1 MKRTHKVMA
10 ICFVFSLIFSLTITQ
25 TVLSETDFPTK
36 PISLF
41 VGFPAGGST
50 DTVARAISAESKSIA
65 GQKMMVVN
73 KVGAGGAVAMALLK
87 NMKPDGYNL
96 MINTDTPVTR
106 VPHLRKLA
114 FEPMEDF
121 TYITRIGIYKT
132 GFVVPVDSPFKSWA
146 DVVKWAKA
154 HPNELKYG
162 SPPRGTT
169 PDIAMAVMA
178 KRHGFTYN
186 FVPYTGDAKLMA
198 SLLGGHITI
207 AGSALGA
214 FRKYVEAGKMRVLF
228 FFEKVDAF
236 PDVPIAEDLGI
247 DVQTPTATLVFG
259 PKGIPEDVQK
269 KLGEI
274 FAKSAMSKTFRDVAA
289 STELQLID
297 QQITGEALDKYI
309 RGSYA
314 LYKGYVEEVGLAKK

>member
-25 TVLSETDFPTK
+25 TVLSETNFPKK
-36 PISLF
+36 PITLF

-50 DTVARAISAESKSIA
+50 DTIARAISAESKSIA

-114 FEPMEDF
+114 FDPLKDF

-132 GFVVPVDSPFKSWA
+132 GFVVPADSPFKSWA

-162 SPPRGTT
+162 APPRGTT

-178 KRHGFTYN
+178 KRAGFTYN
-186 FVPYTGDAKLMA
+186 FVPYMGDAKLMA
-198 SLLGGHITI
+198 SLLGGHIQI

-214 FRKYVEAGKMRVLF
+214 YRKYVEAGKVRVLF

-236 PDVPIAEDLGI
+236 PDVPIAEDIGVT
-247 DVQTPTATLVFG
+247 VQTPTTTLVFG
-259 PKGIPEDVQK
+259 PKGIPADVQK
-269 KLGEI
+269 RLGEI
-274 FAKSAMSKTFRDVAA
+274 FTECAKSKTFKGVAA
-289 STELQLID
+289 STELQLTD

-309 RGSYA
+309 RKNYA

>member
-1 MKRTHKVMA
+1 MKRMHKVMA
-10 ICFVFSLIFSLTITQ
+10 VCFVVSLIFSLTMTQ
-25 TVLSETDFPTK
+25 TVISETNFPKK
-36 PISLF
+36 PINLY

-50 DTVARAISAESKSIA
+50 DTIARAISAEAKSIC

-73 KVGAGGAVAMALLK
+73 KVGAGGAVAMSLLK
-87 NMKPDGYNL
+87 SMKPDGYNL

-114 FEPMEDF
+114 FEPLKDF

-132 GFVVPVDSPFKSWA
+132 GIVVPADSPFKSWA

-178 KRHGFTYN
+178 KRAGFTYN
-186 FVPYTGDAKLMA
+186 FVPFRGDAKMMA
-198 SLLGGHITI
+198 ALLGGHVSIT
-207 AGSALGA
+207 GSALGS
-214 FRKYVEAGKMRVLF
+214 FRKYVEAGKVRVLF

-236 PDVPIAEDLGI
+236 PDVPMAEEVGV
-247 DVQTPTATLVFG
+247 DVQTPTTTLVFG
-259 PKGIPEDVQK
+259 PKGIPTDVQK
-269 KLGEI
+269 RLGDI
-274 FAKSAMSKTFRDVAA
+274 FAECAKSETFKSVAA
-289 STELQLID
+289 STELQMTD

-309 RGSYA
+309 RKNYA

>member
-1 MKRTHKVMA
+1 MKRTNAVMA
-10 ICFVFSLIFSLTITQ
+10 LSFVFTLIFSLTSVQ
-25 TVLSETDFPTK
+25 TVLSETSFPTK
-36 PISLF
+36 PITLF

-50 DTVARAISAESKSIA
+50 DTIARAVSAESKRIC
-65 GQKMMVVN
+65 GQKMLVVN
-73 KVGAGGAVAMALLK
+73 KVGAGGAVAMTQLK
-87 NMKPDGYNL
+87 GMKPDGYNL

-114 FEPMEDF
+114 FDPLKDF

-132 GFVVPVDSPFKSWA
+132 GFVVPADSPFKTWA

-162 SPPRGTT
+162 APPRGTT

-186 FVPYTGDAKLMA
+186 FVPFTGDAKMMA
-198 SLLGGHITI
+198 GLLGGHISI

-214 FRKYVEAGKMRVLF
+214 FRKYVEAGKVRVLF
-228 FFEKVDAF
+228 FYEKVDAF
-236 PDVPIAEDLGI
+236 PDVPTAEELGI

-259 PKGIPEDVQK
+259 PTGIPADVRK

-274 FAKSAMSKTFRDVAA
+274 FAECTKSKTFRDVAA
-289 STELQLID
+289 LTELQLID
-297 QQITGEALDKYI
+297 QPIMGEALDKYI
-309 RGSYA
+309 LKNYN
-314 LYKGYVEEVGLAKK
+314 LYKGYIEEVGLAKK

>member
-10 ICFVFSLIFSLTITQ
+10 VCFVFSLIFSLTITQ
-25 TVLSETDFPTK
+25 TVLSETKFPEK
-36 PISLF
+36 PINLY

-169 PDIAMAVMA
+169 PDIAMAVIA

-236 PDVPIAEDLGI
+236 PDVPLAEDIGV
-247 DVQTPTATLVFG
+247 DVQTPTTTLVFG
-259 PKGIPEDVQK
+259 PKGIPADVQE

-274 FAKSAMSKTFRDVAA
+274 FAKCAQSKTFRDVAA
-289 STELQLID
+289 STELQMTD

-309 RGSYA
+309 RKNYA